1 MLLCGVGG
9 VVSAA
14 SVCGRRSCTRRV
26 NRAQSSAAW
35 ASSTACAFSKA
46 FNPAFSSFC
55 PFFPFLFLVP
65 REELTRISKPDA
77 GPGEP
82 AGRTGRQRRCAPL
95 IVAVSASDSA
105 RALHRFLRTL
115 AITVWTAE
123 RAAAPLAGGP
133 GLVAAQAGRGG
144 ASHTE
149 GSAPVPARAIFCA
162 SLLPCAFTF
171 MHVLWAGRRGLPRHL
186 RCCCAARSS
195 PSPRWT
201 AALRRFAHRSKKSL
215 LAWSTRMPRPRRLPR
230 YTHVSVNNVFA
241 RLSWH
246 AQATGARE
254 GGAPGGGIG
263 CILVEKQN
271 KEGGAPKIQPV
282 TVACGV
288 VLRVSH
294 MLCAHAGRYG
304 CCGSRGQGRA
314 QRHGDD
320 ASGIDP
326 RIQAHL

>member
-149 GSAPVPARAIFCA
+149 GSAPVPVRAISALPSSRVHSHSCMCSGQDGVVCRDICA
-162 SLLPCAFTF
+162 VT
-171 MHVLWAGRRGLPRHL
+171 VLR
-186 RCCCAARSS
+186 
-195 PSPRWT
+195 
-201 AALRRFAHRSKKSL
+201 AHR
-215 LAWSTRMPRPRRLPR
+215 RL
-230 YTHVSVNNVFA
+230 
-241 RLSWH
+241 
-246 AQATGARE
+246 
-254 GGAPGGGIG
+254 
-263 CILVEKQN
+263 
-271 KEGGAPKIQPV
+271 
-282 TVACGV
+282 
-288 VLRVSH
+288 
-294 MLCAHAGRYG
+294 HAGR
-304 CCGSRGQGRA
+304 Q
-314 QRHGDD
+314 
-320 ASGIDP
+320 
-326 RIQAHL
+326 L